1 MNLQYFQNYFGM
13 QLSEEDYQN
22 ISNASA
28 EMFSH
33 VIIKTVQMGTTLG
46 TLFFGPL
53 IALSRKKNRT
63 VNGLK
68 RMMTKSGK
76 VGAAAG
82 LVLGKVVFIK
92 NDLFSFKNLC

>member
-1 MNLQYFQNYFGM
+1 MNLQYFENYFGV

-28 EMFSH
+28 EMYSH
-33 VIIKTVQMGTTLG
+33 VTIKTVQMGTTLG

-53 IALSRKKNRT
+53 IALSRKKKRT
-63 VNGLK
+63 LNGLK

-76 VGAAAG
+76 VGAAVG
-82 LVLGKVVFIK
+82 LVVGKIVCCFY
-92 NDLFSFKNLC
+92 

>member
-1 MNLQYFQNYFGM
+1 MNLQYFENYFGV

-28 EMFSH
+28 EMYSH
-33 VIIKTVQMGTTLG
+33 VTIKTVQMGTTLG

-53 IALSRKKNRT
+53 IAFSTKKKRT
-63 VNGLK
+63 LNGLK

-82 LVLGKVVFIK
+82 LVVGKIVCCFY
-92 NDLFSFKNLC
+92 